1 MTQNKSIIP
10 LSAEQLPADCFVF
23 KHSTRCSVSA
33 AAAVAVKGHQWS
45 LPLYW
50 IDVVEQRA
58 LSNWAAQHYG
68 VEHESP
74 QLLLI
79 RSNRIEQVFNHSQI
93 RAAISAGSV

>member
-1 MTQNKSIIP
+1 MTQNRSIKP
-10 LSAEQLPADCFVF
+10 LSAEQLPTDCFVF

-33 AAAVAVKGHQWS
+33 VAAAAVEGHQWS

-50 IDVVEQRA
+50 INVVEQRA
-58 LSNWAAQHYG
+58 LSNWAAQRYG

-79 RSNRIEQVFNHSQI
+79 RSNRVERVLNHSQI